1 MQEVDLD
8 TILRPRRL
16 SSGAVYELLKKQ
28 EIHVYLA
35 GPISFAEDL
44 QDYRRQLR
52 EGLLKISPKF
62 KIHDPWEREQA
73 LGPIN
78 SNHLS
83 YEEKK
88 VVAEEVITA
97 DLKDIASCDMLLAY
111 MFRIGVGSS
120 MEIFFASRILG
131 KPVIVVYTP
140 EDETEANVPLWLIG
154 HANLIFRSKK
164 GLYSWL
170 RKALEDVENGNKA

>member
-1 MQEVDLD
+1 
-8 TILRPRRL
+8 
-16 SSGAVYELLKKQ
+16 
-28 EIHVYLA
+28 
-35 GPISFAEDL
+35 
-44 QDYRRQLR
+44 
-52 EGLLKISPKF
+52 
-62 KIHDPWEREQA
+62 
-73 LGPIN
+73 
-78 SNHLS
+78 
-83 YEEKK
+83 
-88 VVAEEVITA
+88 
-97 DLKDIASCDMLLAY
+97 MLLAY

-170 RKALEDVENGNKA
+170 RKALEDVENGHS

>member
-1 MQEVDLD
+1 VQIIKLDEVCK
-8 TILRPRRL
+8 PRRL
-16 SSGAVYELLKKQ
+16 SSTAVYELLKKP

-35 GPISFAEDL
+35 GPISFCEDL

-83 YEEKK
+83 HEEKK
-88 VVAEEVITA
+88 ALAEEVIKA
-97 DLKDIASCDMLLAY
+97 DLSDIASCDMLLAY
-111 MFRIGVGSS
+111 IFRIGVGSS

-140 EDETEANVPLWLIG
+140 EDETESNVPLWLLG

-170 RKALEDVENGNKA
+170 RKALEDVENGHR